1 MKVLIWIL
9 ILAVIGFLAYNL
21 FFKSLSDEEKQVK
34 ELEDRFNTA
43 LSQFVRAV
51 RTTAEIAMATTS
63 DAEEAIR
70 RVKQVKID
78 LEQLR
83 KQLKEDA
90 SIKRAQ
96 KLEEKIKEFYKKNEL
111 LD

>member
-1 MKVLIWIL
+1 MRILIWIL
-9 ILAVIGFLAYNL
+9 VLAVIGFLAYNL
-21 FFKSLSDEEKQVK
+21 FFKSLTDEEKQVK
-34 ELEDRFNTA
+34 ELETKFNTA

-63 DAEEAIR
+63 DAEDAVR
-70 RVKQVKID
+70 RVKQVKTD

-83 KQLKEDA
+83 KRLNEEA
-90 SIKRAQ
+90 AIKRAQ

-111 LD
+111 LN

>member
-1 MKVLIWIL
+1 MAL
-9 ILAVIGFLAYNL
+9 IGFLAYNL
-21 FFKSLSDEEKQVK
+21 FFKPLSDEEKQVK

-63 DAEEAIR
+63 DAEDAVR
-70 RVKQVKID
+70 RVKEVKTD

-83 KQLKEDA
+83 KHLKEGA
-90 SIKRAQ
+90 AFKKAQ
-96 KLEEKIKEFYKKNEL
+96 NLEEKIKEFYKKNDV